1 MGLLG
6 GLSFGYIQAIMT
18 AQSQNVAIPG
28 LWEPCCNS
36 HTAHPGDEGRRYER
50 LDHID
55 DPYSWVLRHHVD
67 SDLGVVDMGCAVRVI
82 I

>member
-6 GLSFGYIQAIMT
+6 GLSFGYIQAINDR
-18 AQSQNVAIPG
+18 SK
-28 LWEPCCNS
+28 PCCNR
-36 HTAHPGDEGRRYER
+36 HTAHPGDKGRRYER

-67 SDLGVVDMGCAVRVI
+67 SDLGVVDTWVAQYG
-82 I
+82 